1 MKLISKLL
9 GTPEQSTEPAEIA
22 ETDVRF
28 ARVTR
33 LETKVRAL
41 EEEVETLNRSFKSIK
56 LEWEESYDKLH
67 HLMARVTK
75 RAKVSKQESSPL
87 DLEAAGDAET
97 PEGPTPQRRPVLGSH
112 GLLQQMRARHGL
124 LPR

>member
-1 MKLISKLL
+1 M
-9 GTPEQSTEPAEIA
+9 EIA
-22 ETDVRF
+22 EASSAF
-28 ARVTR
+28 ARVAR
-33 LETKVRAL
+33 LETVVKAL
-41 EEEVETLNRSFKSIK
+41 EADVERLERAQKNIK

-75 RAKVSKQESSPL
+75 RAKVTQKESENAS
-87 DLEAAGDAET
+87 DLEAAGDAQI
-97 PEGPTPQRRPVLGSH
+97 PEGPTPPPRRVLGSH